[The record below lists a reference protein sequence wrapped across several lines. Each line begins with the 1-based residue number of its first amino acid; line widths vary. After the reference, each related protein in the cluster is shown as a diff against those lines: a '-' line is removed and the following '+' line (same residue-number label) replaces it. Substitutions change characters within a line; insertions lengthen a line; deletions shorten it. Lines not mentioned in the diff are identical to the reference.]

1 MLRAFFLSLSLALA
15 ACAPLPP
22 SPADLEAKRF
32 ERVPG
37 MAVLYLVRE
46 HPDFVSEPASVML
59 DDRMVG
65 STYPGT
71 YIRMVVPPGRHELRG
86 FAGDNGRFMLDV
98 PPDGVYFVQQSV
110 TRMFAGPAQSRFRP
124 VPDHYGRAMVMRAEL
139 VGGR

>member
-1 MLRAFFLSLSLALA
+1 MLRAFFLSLALVLA

-22 SPADLEAKRF
+22 SPADLEAKQF
-32 ERVPG
+32 HPVPG
-37 MAVLYLVRE
+37 KAVIYLVRE
-46 HPDFVSEPASVML
+46 RPDFVYDAAGIML

-71 YIRMVVPPGRHELRG
+71 YMRLVVEPGPHEIRG
-86 FAGDNGRFMLDV
+86 FAGDNGRFRLDV

-110 TRMFAGPAQSRFRP
+110 TRMFAGPTQSMFRP

-139 VGGR
+139 VGR